1 MQYLLVF
8 VAVLLVGAVAFLAVG
23 RRRGDAGPEI
33 PRGGLVLGLAEP
45 VPSLPAVLL
54 PERPTAED
62 IALLRLGVGLR
73 GYRCD
78 QVDEVLAALADE
90 IERLND
96 ELAAT
101 RHGSVISTTNHSPE

>member
-8 VAVLLVGAVAFLAVG
+8 VAVLLVGAAAFFAVG
-23 RRRGDAGPEI
+23 RSRGEAGPEV
-33 PRGGLVLGLAEP
+33 PRGALLLGLSEP

-54 PERPTAED
+54 PERPTAPD
-62 IALLRLGVGLR
+62 VARLRFGVGLR

-96 ELAAT
+96 ELAEK
-101 RHGSVISTTNHSPE
+101 RRIRRDTTWACD